1 MKKYC
6 YMLLLL
12 AAMVLPTV
20 LMAQTT
26 VTVGTGTSN
35 TSGYYV
41 PFYTTKYAFVEVK
54 YNGTNISQA
63 GAEAGYIGAIA
74 FDRYATTTTPALEV
88 GDFTIWMGVSSTATF
103 GSTTDWVPAEQMT
116 MVAHYDNYV
125 TSAGTGWMQIP
136 LQVPF
141 YYTPSDTT
149 HLVIAFGRKSPGTLA
164 STVQKFVYGTVSNS
178 ILYRSNATYDSVA
191 SYPQGNPTGTRSSN
205 LPNIQ
210 LVMNS
215 TPTFCF
221 APTGLSLVDRTSS
234 TLSFKWDGGATTY
247 QYAYAI
253 GEETFDP
260 TMANWHTTTD
270 TMVTLTG
277 LEEDT
282 SYIFYVRKQCG
293 TDYSDYNSLT
303 ASTTVVPTSLPFV
316 CGFEENESDL
326 DKWLLMNYSYPNK
339 WIIDSAA
346 HYGENSERALYI
358 SSDSGATS
366 GYVHT
371 ATSVYAV
378 RLLEM
383 PVSGSYDIS
392 FDWIANGEGSADFL
406 RAALVPA
413 TLELPSPSGTTA
425 PSGLTGSA
433 TPTGWISLDG
443 GAKMNLVTDWQHSA
457 QTLNLPAGLYNL
469 VFYWRNDG
477 SLGTN
482 TTVAIDNISISE
494 SACPGVDSVEIVA
507 GDNYAYFTL
516 YAFGSPSEYMFV
528 YKNRSSVAYD
538 TVFTYTDEVSLENIA
553 SGSYYDAWVY
563 TICGSDTALSGYE
576 FSFHTE
582 CGPIENLPW
591 DYGFEGAV
599 SMMHVTATGSASG
612 SERWPYCWNCFNGG
626 YATYYW
632 VGNTSATYAHTGTN
646 SWKYSGGNSATN
658 HNDDWLVTPMLNLTG
673 DDELTFWMRSSSNST
688 ASTKYRARIQV
699 WASNED
705 AVSQTDTANFVALPI
720 NDYGYQATNDSSTWK
735 QYTVSLAGLYGYHWL
750 AFVVKADSAYTAYLD
765 DLRVYTRSNCPD
777 AVNPH
782 VASVGAYEAT
792 LAWSDT
798 SATNPANS
806 WDVYFGLA
814 GFDADTVAYVNTDDT
829 SYTFDYLMPQT
840 DYEFF
845 VVAYCADGSMAN
857 ATPRVRFST
866 ACAPIDSLPYVED
879 FENYGTGTSSPI
891 DPCWTKYY
899 SNGTT
904 YPYPYSTAA
913 VTGSRGL
920 YFYSSATA
928 YSYAALPLFVTS
940 LDSLRVRFDMK
951 RYNSTTTTY
960 GTALYVGVMSDPN
973 DISTF
978 DTIALFNLY
987 NLPGGTIQSNNEVL
1001 LDTYTGQGGYIAF
1014 LAPMTGSLNFTTNYA
1029 YLDNVIVD
1037 YIPNCRRVKDLAA
1050 DNITANSAEISWYGT
1065 SDSYQ
1070 IACIEGYEMIPSDAA
1085 MTIVA
1090 DTILTLTGLQ
1100 NYSGY
1105 TVMVRGICGNDTSE
1119 WCAPI
1124 SFRTMI
1130 DCGANSLN
1138 IIDTIGDGTSSS
1150 YMYVAYCYS
1159 SYPRGTSTNIFTAE
1173 ELNNM
1178 GLLSNN
1184 RINSLSLHIGSTGGT
1199 VDSMSI
1205 YMMETD
1211 LSEFSSTPAN
1221 DTIPVANMTKVF
1233 SGTLNA
1239 TANSWLEIPLDSTF
1253 FYSGTRNLAITFRR
1267 SVAPSAS
1274 VTFYYTSTTPNY
1286 RSAYGYQ
1293 STTTTSLSATR
1304 TYYRPNIIFN
1314 VCTEVPACERPD
1326 ITVGVVNPTDASL
1339 NWTSTASNY
1348 ELAYSSESFLPDS
1361 TGSQTIVP
1369 LSTNSYTLTGLNPST
1384 TYYVSVRALCQND
1397 NSSWSVVSQ
1406 FTTPCLPVSLP
1417 YTEDFESYGTG
1428 ATQPIDPCWT
1438 KGTNNSTAYPYPY
1451 GTNVIS
1457 GTRHLYFYTFKSSTT
1472 SYYCYA
1478 AMPLFDAD
1486 IDTLML
1492 SFKTKRYSTTTDAYT
1507 SCFVVGVMSDPSDI
1521 STFDTVQ
1528 VFDLRN
1534 QPGGSVHGIE
1544 VMFDNYTGNGRYIA
1558 FLAPPIDPIGTVT
1571 SSYNYVYIDDITVD
1585 YIPSCFTPSNM
1596 STPSATITEM
1606 DAELVWSGMANSYEL
1621 AWAQEDAFDT
1631 AATHSLLT
1639 AADYTVDSLGNFHYL
1654 LQGLNHS
1661 TRYSW
1666 NVRAICSVGDTS
1678 AWPLTPVS
1686 FRTDCGVIDSFPWN
1700 ADLDGTWYVYSGT
1713 TYPKF
1718 PMCWAAIDGGSTS
1731 YNWRNT
1737 TAASYLHSGTTA
1749 IQFYG
1754 TTTTTTEHN
1763 DYLITPELQLNG
1775 HQQITFWARGTTTS
1789 GSTYTGRFSLKYA
1802 PVDPTSSTISTSDF
1816 TQIGDRIEV
1825 LGASDYTQYT
1835 IPLMGLTGNY
1845 RLAFAV
1851 DTASYYIN
1859 IDDVTVED
1867 MPACPMPF
1875 NVNVPESSIT
1885 ATSADVAWDYYLGYD
1900 VMSWQIEYGYAGF
1913 TQGEGTIVNAA
1924 SSPATI
1930 TGLDFGH
1937 GYEVY
1942 VRPIC
1947 SVTDTGVWSNAA
1959 SFTSGCDMISTLPYS
1974 NDFEGE
1980 VTGGASITSY
1990 PQFVNCWTRINNASS
2005 ASYEGYPYVY
2015 GTASYAYSGMKSL
2028 YFYRSGSTTYADEYA
2043 VLPQIDTTQLN
2054 VNELQLRFKARTST
2068 TASAVAVSRMA
2079 VGVIRNLGNEAT
2091 FTAVDT
2097 IRMTSAY
2104 QEFEVPLNTYTGDGS
2119 YIAMCMITP
2128 DTSSTSVYAYAY
2140 VDDVVLEEIPTCPR
2154 PNHLEFVEAS
2164 PNSISVEWN
2173 NRSSAMLFEVAYTNT
2188 SNNTSASS
2196 FVSITNATISGLSP
2210 ATAYQ
2215 LKVRAICGEGDTSD
2229 WSEPIVAFTE
2239 CMPISLETPYVQDF
2253 EAYEGAAYNVEGS
2266 LPVCWSGYY
2275 NGTTAGYYPHIVS
2288 GGGSYCYTHGE
2299 NALVMTSSNSAT
2311 YGNTKIVTLPEF
2323 VEPVN
2328 TTLLSFWMCS
2338 EGNGT
2343 SAVNGTLYVGYTTSD
2358 NLAESFVAIDS
2369 IPASTATV
2377 HSGNGVQ
2384 APGVGYYDTI
2394 SFESVPDSAMRIA
2407 FMWYQNS
2414 TYYSVCIDDIVVS
2427 TTMNCFVPTD
2437 RNVAT
2442 TATTATISWSNPGE
2456 FNVSYRQEG
2465 ETDWSEN
2472 QHITGATSVTLSNL
2486 APATTYLYRMQKIC
2500 ESGDSS
2506 DYATGNFITDSMNC
2520 TVPTGL
2526 AVSNIQHDA
2535 VTLTWT
2541 AESTDAEYVAHV
2553 FSAHHDVYDT
2563 VSGATTTVTGLYAA
2577 EAYQVAI
2584 QRSCG
2589 FGYYSEWSD
2598 TLSFTTP
2605 TCQPVT
2611 NVTATAIDGT
2621 TNVTVAWTAAA
2632 GSDTWQIVYGYD
2644 GFGQGEGTTI
2654 TVTTNPYVVTG
2665 LEEMTPYD
2673 FYVRTVCGEGWNSN
2687 WSNVA
2692 HATTDAPDVP
2702 CATVEGVTANV
2713 TDNSVAISWNAVEN
2727 AQIYELEYGAAGF
2740 VLGTGTAV
2748 NNLSATNYTVNN
2760 LAAGNYEVYVRAN
2773 CGETNYGPWSQAAQ
2787 FAIVATCDPVTN
2799 VIATPLEG
2807 TTNVTVAWTAAPG
2820 TDTWQVE
2827 YGTAGFSHG
2836 NGIVITVTDNP
2847 TMITGLESETAYDFY
2862 VRTVCGEGLYSNW
2875 SDVAHAT
2882 TDAPDVECGTVE
2894 GVAANV
2900 DGNYVVINW
2909 NAVENAES
2917 YELEYGTVGF
2927 SFGQGTSVDNL
2938 TALAYSI
2945 TDMPNGNY
2953 EVYVR
2958 ANCGDNNYGPWSQS
2972 VTFSVMV
2979 GINDAYGDMQ
2989 LSLYPNPATNV
3000 TTISLSGFAGKVN
3013 VQVVDLNGRVAA
3025 SETMECDGNC
3035 VKTMNVNNL
3044 AQGTYFVR
3052 VYGDTV
3058 NMVRKLV
3065 VR

>member
-6 YMLLLL
+6 YSLLLL
-12 AAMVLPTV
+12 AAMLLPT
-20 LMAQTT
+20 LLNAQST
-26 VTVGTGTSN
+26 VTVGTGTLN

-41 PFYTTKYAFVEVK
+41 PFYTTKNAFVEVK

-74 FDRYATTTTPALEV
+74 FDRYASTTTPALEV

-103 GSTTDWVPAEQMT
+103 GSTSDWVPAEQMT

-149 HLVIAFGRKSPGTLA
+149 HLVIAFGHKSPSALT
-164 STVQKFVYGTVSNS
+164 SSMQKFVYSSSSNS
-178 ILYRSNATYDSVA
+178 IIYRYNATYDSVA
-191 SYPQGNPTGTRSSN
+191 SYPQGNTTGTRTSY

-234 TLSFKWDGGATTY
+234 TLSFKWDGGASSY
-247 QYAYAI
+247 QYAYAAS
-253 GEETFDP
+253 GEDEFDP
-260 TMANWHTTTD
+260 TTASWQTTVD
-270 TMVTLTG
+270 TMVTLSG
-277 LEEDT
+277 LT
-282 SYIFYVRKQCG
+282 QNASYTFYLRKQCG
-293 TDYSDYNSLT
+293 SDVSDY
-303 ASTTVVPTSLPFV
+303 ASKTVTTTTNPMSLPLT
-316 CGFEENESDL
+316 CGFEEFDPSL
-326 DKWLLMNYSYPNK
+326 DSWVLENYTYTNK
-339 WIIDSAA
+339 WIIDTAV
-346 HYGENSERALYI
+346 HYGENSLRSLYI
-358 SSDSGATS
+358 SPDSGATS
-366 GYVHT
+366 TYAGS
-371 ATSVYAV
+371 ASSVYAS
-378 RLLEM
+378 LLLNFET
-383 PVSGSYDIS
+383 SNSYDFS
-392 FDWIANGEGSADFL
+392 FDWMANGESTYDFI

-413 TLELPSPSGTTA
+413 SLDLPVPSGTTA
-425 PSGLTGSA
+425 PTGLSA
-433 TPTGWISLDG
+433 SAMPDGWIPLDG
-443 GAKMNLVTDWQHSA
+443 GSKLNLVTDWQHLS
-457 QTLNLPAGLYNL
+457 QTMSVPAGLYNL

-477 SLGTN
+477 SGGTPSV
-482 TTVAIDNISISE
+482 VAIDNIAISE
-494 SACPGVDSVEIVA
+494 SACPGVDSVEVMA

-516 YAFGSPSEYMFV
+516 HAFGSPSEYMFV

-582 CGPIENLPW
+582 CGPIESLPW

-632 VGNTSATYAHTGTN
+632 VGNTTATYAHSGTS

-720 NDYGYQATNDSSTWK
+720 DGYGYQATNDSSTWK
-735 QYTVSLAGLYGYHWL
+735 QYTVSLAGLSGYHWL

-777 AVNPH
+777 AVNPY

-798 SATNPANS
+798 STTNPATS

-814 GFDADTVAYVNTDDT
+814 GFNADTVAFVNTNDT
-829 SYTFDYLMPQT
+829 SYTFDNLMPET

-845 VVAYCADGSMAN
+845 VVAYCTDGSMAN
-857 ATPRVRFST
+857 ATTRVRFST

-879 FENYGTGTSSPI
+879 FESYGTGTTSPI
-891 DPCWTKYY
+891 NPCWTRHAI
-899 SNGTT
+899 GTT
-904 YPYPYSTAA
+904 TNYPYPYSTAA
-913 VTGSRGL
+913 ITGARGL
-920 YFYSSATA
+920 YFYSTA
-928 YSYAALPLFVTS
+928 AIYSYVALPMFETS
-940 LDSLRVRFDMK
+940 IDSLRLRFDMK
-951 RYNSTTTTY
+951 RYSSASSY
-960 GTALYVGVMSDPN
+960 GTALYVGVMGNPN

-978 DTIALFNLY
+978 DTVALFNLY
-987 NLPGGTIQSNNEVL
+987 DLPVSTVQSNNEVL
-1001 LDTYTGQGGYIAF
+1001 FDNYTGQGKYIAF
-1014 LAPMTGSLNFTTNYA
+1014 LAPTTGSLNFTTNYA

-1037 YIPNCRRVKDLAA
+1037 LIPNCRRVTDLAA
-1050 DNITANSAEISWYGT
+1050 GNVTATSVDLNWVGT

-1070 IACIEGYEMIPSDAA
+1070 VAYVEGGAMDLENATMVASSD
-1085 MTIVA
+1085 TSIS
-1090 DTILTLTGLQ
+1090 LTGLQ
-1100 NYSGY
+1100 NFTTY
-1105 TVMVRGICGNDTSE
+1105 TVSVRGICGADSSD
-1119 WCAPI
+1119 WSMPV
-1124 SFRTMI
+1124 SFRTLI
-1130 DCGANSLN
+1130 DCGANSMN

-1150 YMYVAYCYS
+1150 YIYTAYCYS
-1159 SYPRGTSTNIFTAE
+1159 TYPRGTSTNIFTAE
-1173 ELNNM
+1173 ELSEM

-1184 RINSLSLHIGSTGGT
+1184 RINSLSLHVGSTGGT
-1199 VDSMSI
+1199 IDSMSI

-1211 LSEFSSTPAN
+1211 LNEFGNPAAN

-1253 FYSGTRNLAITFRR
+1253 VYSGTRNLAITFRR

-1293 STTTTSLSATR
+1293 STTTTSLSASR
-1304 TYYRPNIIFN
+1304 TYYRSNIIFN
-1314 VCTEVPACERPD
+1314 VCTEVPACERPAL
-1326 ITVGVVNPTDASL
+1326 TVDVVNPTDASL
-1339 NWTSTASNY
+1339 SWTSTASNY
-1348 ELAYSSESFLPDS
+1348 ELAYSSEAFLPDS
-1361 TGSQTIVP
+1361 TGTQTVVP
-1369 LSTNSYTLTGLNPST
+1369 LSTNSYTMTGLTPST

-1397 NSSWSVVSQ
+1397 NSPWSVVSQ

-1428 ATQPIDPCWT
+1428 TTQTIDPCWT
-1438 KGTNNSTAYPYPY
+1438 KGTNNTTAYPYPY

-1457 GTRHLYFYTFKSSTT
+1457 GTRHLYFYAFKSSTT
-1472 SYYCYA
+1472 AYYSYA

-1492 SFKTKRYSTTTDAYT
+1492 SFKTKRYSTTTDSYT
-1507 SCFVVGVMSDPSDI
+1507 SCLVVGVMSDPSDI

-1528 VFDLRN
+1528 VVDLRN
-1534 QPGGSVHGIE
+1534 QPGSSVHGIE
-1544 VMFDNYTGNGRYIA
+1544 IMFNNYTGNGRYIA
-1558 FLAPPIDPIGTVT
+1558 FLAPSIDPIGTAT
-1571 SSYNYVYIDDITVD
+1571 STYNYVYLDDITVD
-1585 YIPSCFTPSNM
+1585 YIPSCFTPSDM
-1596 STPSATITEM
+1596 STPSASITEM

-1631 AATHSLLT
+1631 AANHSILT

-1678 AWPLTPVS
+1678 AWPLAPVS
-1686 FRTDCGVIDSFPWN
+1686 FRTDCGVIDTFPWN

-1825 LGASDYTQYT
+1825 QGGADFTQFT

-2015 GTASYAYSGMKSL
+2015 GTASYAYSGTKSL

-2068 TASAVAVSRMA
+2068 TASAVAVSRLA

-2173 NRSSAMLFEVAYTNT
+2173 NRSSATLFEVAYTNT

-2196 FVSITNATISGLSP
+2196 FVSITNATISGLNP

-2328 TTLLSFWMCS
+2328 TTLLSFWMCT
-2338 EGNGT
+2338 EGNGSST
-2343 SAVNGTLYVGYTTSD
+2343 VNGTLYVGYTTSD

-2369 IPASTATV
+2369 IPASAATA

-2384 APGVGYYDTI
+2384 AAGVGYLDTV

-2427 TTMNCFVPTD
+2427 TTMNCFVPSN
-2437 RNVAT
+2437 RNVAI
-2442 TATTATISWSNPGE
+2442 TATTATISWENPGE
-2456 FNVSYRQEG
+2456 YNVSYRQEG

-2472 QHITGATSVTLSNL
+2472 QHITDATSVTLSNL

-2506 DYATGNFITDSMNC
+2506 DYATGSFITDSMNC

-2526 AVSNIQHDA
+2526 AVSDIQHDA

-2541 AESTDAEYVAHV
+2541 AESDDAEYVAHV
-2553 FSAHHDVYDT
+2553 FSAYHDVYDT
-2563 VSGATTTVTGLYAA
+2563 VSGATATITGLYAA

-2598 TLSFTTP
+2598 TISFSTP
-2605 TCQPVT
+2605 TCEPVT
-2611 NVTATAIDGT
+2611 NVVVTAIEGS
-2621 TNVTVAWTAAA
+2621 TNVSVAWTAAE
-2632 GSDTWQIVYGYD
+2632 GTDTWQIEYGFT
-2644 GFGQGEGTTI
+2644 GFGQGEGTII
-2654 TVTTNPYVVTG
+2654 TVNTNPYVVTG
-2665 LEEMTPYD
+2665 LEGMMPYD
-2673 FYVRTVCGEGWNSN
+2673 FYVRTSCGEGWTSN

-2692 HATTDAPDVP
+2692 QVVTDMPDVE
-2702 CATVEGVTANV
+2702 CATVEGV
-2713 TDNSVAISWNAVEN
+2713 E
-2727 AQIYELEYGAAGF
+2727 
-2740 VLGTGTAV
+2740 
-2748 NNLSATNYTVNN
+2748 
-2760 LAAGNYEVYVRAN
+2760 
-2773 CGETNYGPWSQAAQ
+2773 
-2787 FAIVATCDPVTN
+2787 
-2799 VIATPLEG
+2799 
-2807 TTNVTVAWTAAPG
+2807 
-2820 TDTWQVE
+2820 
-2827 YGTAGFSHG
+2827 
-2836 NGIVITVTDNP
+2836 
-2847 TMITGLESETAYDFY
+2847 
-2862 VRTVCGEGLYSNW
+2862 
-2875 SDVAHAT
+2875 
-2882 TDAPDVECGTVE
+2882 
-2894 GVAANV
+2894 ANV

-2917 YELEYGTVGF
+2917 YELEYGAAGF
-2927 SFGQGTSVDNL
+2927 SFGQGTNVDNI

-2958 ANCGDNNYGPWSQS
+2958 ANCGESNYGPWSQS
-2972 VTFSVMV
+2972 ATFSVLV
-2979 GINDAYGDMQ
+2979 GINDAEGDMQ
-2989 LSLYPNPATNV
+2989 LSLYPNPATQI

-3013 VQVVDLNGRVAA
+3013 VEVVDLNGRVAA
-3025 SETMECDGNC
+3025 SENMECDGNC
-3035 VKTMNVNNL
+3035 VKTMNVDNL

-3052 VYGDTV
+3052 IYGDNV